1 VADPSRRSILAALA
15 GNVAVAA
22 IKLVAFVI
30 SGSASMLVEAIH
42 SIIDTLNSGL
52 LLLGMRLSKRQP
64 DQKHP
69 FGYGMDSFFWTF
81 VVGML
86 IFAAGGVA
94 SVYEG
99 VQNLRRPEPIGH
111 LSLNLVVLTL
121 SFLFETLSF
130 LASWRES
137 ERGRPQLS
145 RRRYR
150 RVTLAQFIRFSP
162 DPGVFEVLAEGIA
175 SLLGLVLATLGVV
188 GAAVF
193 GWAWADGVAAL
204 AIGVLLIV
212 LAGIV
217 LHESKS
223 LLTGEAVSQVILDGL
238 REVLTSDKRV
248 TKVDEVLSMYLGP
261 DEILLAATLVFQEGV
276 SAREVSDI
284 SDDVVQKLRE
294 IEPRVTRLFL
304 RADGK
309 G

>member
-30 SGSASMLVEAIH
+30 SGSTSMLVEAFH
-42 SIIDTLNSGL
+42 SIIDTANSGL
-52 LLLGMRLSKRQP
+52 LLLGMHLSKRPP
-64 DQKHP
+64 DEKHP

-99 VQNLRRPEPIGH
+99 VQNLRHPEPIGH
-111 LSLNLVVLTL
+111 LSLNLVVLAL

-150 RVTLAQFIRFSP
+150 RVTLAQFIHFSP

-175 SLLGLVLATLGVV
+175 SLLGLVLASLGVV

-238 REVLTSDKRV
+238 REVLTSDGRV
-248 TKVDEVLSMYLGP
+248 TKVDEILSMYLGP
-261 DEILLAATLVFQEGV
+261 DEILLAATLEFQEGV

-284 SDDVVQKLRE
+284 SDDVVLKLRE